1 MIICKRCLGRLEFI
15 NGRLCT
21 APRASTY
28 DYEMTLG
35 KWIIYSMYFSVSAVQ
50 KKSSER
56 FVLLSFLGLIQRS
69 LLLTQPR
76 LWLKAKLAIILET
89 TWNFAYVASFLN
101 DTHCKNVIQ

>member
-56 FVLLSFLGLIQRS
+56 FVCVALIS
-69 LLLTQPR
+69 WLDTTKPTTQPR

-101 DTHCKNVIQ
+101 DRHCKNVI